1 MDGHLPDLLTDLY
14 YALDRS
20 YEQLPLFL
28 RFIWRNQAPCSTS
41 LKAAK
46 DNIHHHYDMG
56 NDFYSLW
63 LDKAQM
69 QYTCAYYEE
78 PGISLEQAQL
88 AKLELVCRKLQLQPG
103 ETVVEAGCGWGG
115 LARYMAKAL
124 RRERQGLQHF
134 P

>member
-1 MDGHLPDLLTDLY
+1 
-14 YALDRS
+14 
-20 YEQLPLFL
+20 
-28 RFIWRNQAPCSTS
+28 
-41 LKAAK
+41 
-46 DNIHHHYDMG
+46 MG

-115 LARYMAKAL
+115 LARYMAKHYDVNVKAFNIS
-124 RRERQGLQHF
+124 REQVEFAREKHGKRASRTVSSTF
-134 P
+134 WMTTATSRAPMTSSFR